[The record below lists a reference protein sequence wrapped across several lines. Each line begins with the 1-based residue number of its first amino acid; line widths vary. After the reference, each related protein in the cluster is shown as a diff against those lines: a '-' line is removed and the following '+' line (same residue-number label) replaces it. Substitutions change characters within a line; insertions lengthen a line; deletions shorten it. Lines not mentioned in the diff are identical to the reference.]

1 MKPSASLRF
10 FTVALGLGLL
20 LRLAIVLLV
29 WNDPSTLA
37 HSDQRAYI
45 LMAQAFMDQGFG
57 PGLSAERVPGYG
69 LFLALCAYLAP
80 GGEAITEAVGT
91 HALLL
96 AVLLQNL
103 AGLTAIHTL
112 YRTGALFNQTTANLA
127 GGFAA
132 LNLNV
137 ALYSSQIL
145 TDALFYPLFALLLYF
160 FLRYHVTRAPRDL
173 LLTATLL
180 GLATMIRSVT
190 MYLPL
195 FVAGYLFVELCRDGF
210 WARLRRVALVVVVF
224 AALMAPWLA
233 RNYVVHGH
241 AAMTTQGRAHLVG
254 WVMPAIAQYEES
266 LDLGAAM
273 RKYSGQWSEHVRT
286 LPREVRVDPFAVDA
300 EAKSWFLDYLRT
312 VSPASVAKAWF
323 WGAMKNL
330 FAPVSIELAYIL
342 RMEWSHFHEAP
353 GASFPEQAWNFVA
366 HNANPVY
373 SLLLV
378 GGIALTLLL
387 RVVQLAG
394 AWRLVRA
401 RPGMALGGLMVVG
414 YFLAVNGPVGYAKY
428 RLPLEPLFVLLTALA
443 VGLLPA
449 LRREAEQGGAAGAG
463 LRAVAGPALRVT
475 LAGGCLLYAVWGI
488 DPAALGRSLG
498 ALPLAGMALCAVVLA
513 VDLVAVGLRLRV
525 ISGGRVGLGAA
536 VGAGCVGIGLN
547 NILPAKLGEAA
558 KALYL
563 ARAGRAGA
571 ARGLGWVFWERFG
584 DLNML
589 LLAALGAVALVGGG
603 GLAWPLAALVLGL
616 WAALAALA
624 RWPRLAALAE
634 RLMPLAGLKR
644 LVHELAGHLGGDLR
658 GAFLGRVALFSLIT
672 WAVYYLQ
679 YVVLLRLTG
688 GLDLDAGQMLAVFV
702 MAAGGLALPSTPGG
716 LGVYEAVMVA
726 ALAVFGVPREQA
738 LALGVFYHVLLFV
751 PTTALALALLLR
763 SGLGLGA
770 LRAGAGATEAS
781 HA

>member
-20 LRLAIVLLV
+20 LRLAAGLLLWDSPHTMV
-29 WNDPSTLA
+29 RGDGD
-37 HSDQRAYI
+37 HFIYI
-45 LMAQAFMDQGFG
+45 EMANLLLDQGFS
-57 PGLSAERVPGYG
+57 PAFDTERVPGYG
-69 LFLALCAYLAP
+69 MFLALCATLAP
-80 GGEAITEAVGT
+80 GGEILEGVVGT
-91 HALLL
+91 NALLL
-96 AVLLQNL
+96 AMVLQNL
-103 AGLTAIHTL
+103 AGFSVVYTMH
-112 YRTGALFNQTTANLA
+112 RTGALFDQTTANLA

-132 LNLNV
+132 LNLNMV
-137 ALYSSQIL
+137 VYSNQVL
-145 TDALFYPLFALLLYF
+145 TESLFYPLFAVMLYF
-160 FLRYHVTRAPRDL
+160 FLRYHVSRAGRDL
-173 LLTATLL
+173 ALAAAML
-180 GLATMIRSVT
+180 GVCTMVRTVT

-195 FVAGYLFVELCRDGF
+195 FMVGYLLVEWCRDGLR
-210 WARLRRVALVVVVF
+210 ARLRRAALFAVVF
-224 AALMAPWLA
+224 VVLVAPWLA
-233 RNYVVHGH
+233 RNAVLHGH
-241 AAMTTQGRAHLVG
+241 VAMTSQGVRALTE
-254 WVMPAIAQYEES
+254 WVVPGIALFEEGLPPAKAGKS
-266 LDLGAAM
+266 
-273 RKYSGQWSEHVRT
+273 KYSQLWKEHLKT
-286 LPREVRVDPFAVDA
+286 LPEEVRANPFARDVA
-300 EAKSWFLDYLRT
+300 AKAWFVDYLRT
-312 VSPASVAKAWF
+312 VSPLSVVKAWV
-323 WGAMKNL
+323 WGASKNIL
-330 FAPVSIELAYIL
+330 SPSSMGVVNMLALDWRGYY
-342 RMEWSHFHEAP
+342 ESP
-353 GASFPEQAWNFVA
+353 GDNALERLWNFLTYNPAFAVA
-366 HNANPVY
+366 G
-373 SLLLV
+373 LV
-378 GGIALTLLL
+378 LTLLF

-414 YFLAVNGPVGYAKY
+414 YFLAVNGPVGYARY

-449 LRREAEQGGAAGAG
+449 LRREAEQGAGGAG

-513 VDLVAVGLRLRV
+513 VDLVAVGLRLRA
-525 ISGGRVGLGAA
+525 ISGARVGLGAA

-563 ARAGRAGA
+563 ARAGRVGA

-589 LLAALGAVALVGGG
+589 LLAALAAVALVGGG
-603 GLAWPLAALVLGL
+603 MLAWPLAALVLGL

-624 RWPRLAALAE
+624 RWPQLAALAE

-644 LVHELAGHLGGDLR
+644 LVRELAGHLGGELR
-658 GAFLGRVALFSLIT
+658 GAFLGRLALFSLAT
-672 WAVYYLQ
+672 WLVYYLQ

-716 LGVYEAVMVA
+716 VGVYEAVMVA

-770 LRAGAGATEAS
+770 LRAGTGATEVS